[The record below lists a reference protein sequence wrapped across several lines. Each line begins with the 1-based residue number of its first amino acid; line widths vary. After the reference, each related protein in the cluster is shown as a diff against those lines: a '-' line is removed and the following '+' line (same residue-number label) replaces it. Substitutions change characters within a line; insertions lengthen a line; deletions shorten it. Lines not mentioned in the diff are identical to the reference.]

1 MKEFLEEFHQKN
13 EQELGRMATVSFKRW
28 RDIFGGIFGLVQDH
42 PLGFLWPS
50 SGLFGIFK
58 QFYWIA
64 LDVSTLT
71 SNLYGVLGFLNV
83 FLGIL
88 AGFFDDCCRFF
99 HFNKQ
104 LFPDLND
111 LFEIGED
118 PDGILWSF
126 LRPFPLY

>member
-28 RDIFGGIFGLVQDH
+28 RDIFGGILGLVQDH
-42 PLGFLWPS
+42 PLGFLWAS

-71 SNLYGVLGFLNV
+71 SNLYGVLAV
-83 FLGIL
+83 F
-88 AGFFDDCCRFF
+88 
-99 HFNKQ
+99 
-104 LFPDLND
+104 
-111 LFEIGED
+111 
-118 PDGILWSF
+118 
-126 LRPFPLY
+126 